1 MTYITN
7 EILQNAWDSQDRNE
21 YLWFKTFLL
30 LIGFS
35 HLVEPGGIEIKQMD
49 PEATFR
55 KVKFYNL
62 AYSTDKA
69 MQIRIDTVFESYYQ
83 EMYRVIESMTR
94 ISVPIIDE
102 YGKEYHFAPS
112 RHFCAMRPRLLDG
125 GVDAE

>member
-1 MTYITN
+1 
-7 EILQNAWDSQDRNE
+7 
-21 YLWFKTFLL
+21 
-30 LIGFS
+30 
-35 HLVEPGGIEIKQMD
+35 
-49 PEATFR
+49 
-55 KVKFYNL
+55 
-62 AYSTDKA
+62 

-125 GVDAE
+125 GVDAEEDVETLDFMLTKPRVERVIKWWAHATN